1 MFAKTTAST
10 KTPVTGTQFMYT
22 GLAALSAVD
31 LFKTVRC
38 KFAYQNDYA
47 LSDYTWTNSENGKGL
62 FERFIEPALERIF
75 VRRRLNQ
82 WRLSKLS

>member
-10 KTPVTGTQFMYT
+10 KTPATGTQFMYT
-22 GLAALSAVD
+22 GTAALSAVD

-38 KFAYQNDYA
+38 KFAYQNNYA
-47 LSDYTWTNSENGKGL
+47 NSDYTWTNSENGKGL
-62 FERFIEPALERIF
+62 VEILRTGLEGIF